1 MPIVKGVRGTR
12 RTGNFGLLVMIQ
24 RLHDVLLGI
33 SVDSKFSKQ
42 ISVRPE
48 YEDFGKLSNSTVGG
62 DSHVGN
68 LGLSVKYTY

>member
-12 RTGNFGLLVMIQ
+12 RTGNFGLLVRFQ

-33 SVDSKFSKQ
+33 SVDYKFSKH
-42 ISVRPE
+42 PE
-48 YEDFGKLSNSTVGG
+48 YEDVGKLSKSTVGG
-62 DSHVGN
+62 NSHGSN